1 MQGRD
6 EERGSQGGLKGGQKG
21 QEEQVGVN
29 SGYCQA
35 NGDQG
40 DLASIM
46 CENIGKF
53 EFADDSICRNQF

>member
-6 EERGSQGGLKGGQKG
+6 EERGCQGGQKGG

-46 CENIGKF
+46 CEKMGKF
-53 EFADDSICRNQF
+53 EFADDSICQNQF